1 MRSRVALISF
11 AVTMFSNTRQIYFVR
26 SQVLTA
32 CVKLWHLLIMNTVIT
47 LYICATGYMAVVALI
62 VINRRGAA

>member
-11 AVTMFSNTRQIYFVR
+11 AVTMFSNTRQIIFR
-26 SQVLTA
+26 QVLTA
-32 CVKLWHLLIMNTVIT
+32 CVKLWHPLIMNTVIT

-62 VINRRGAA
+62 VMTRRGAA